1 MTRRLFLLLPV
12 CLVVFLIG
20 CSATAPTL
28 PDDTGA
34 MANPSVA
41 TATPDTAIAAN
52 PDVNSDAVVVAATMT
67 PLPPTATP
75 LPPTATA
82 TPAPPTATPT
92 PALRQLT
99 TGRCCVN
106 PFWRA
111 DGETVRF
118 IDRPTSAMPV
128 GFYEVPL
135 NGTEPALMGTLVT
148 ETLGSWSHGDRFYL
162 IPGPDGYTVIDNA
175 GGQTYQ
181 TDSTG
186 NNRPNISP
194 DGTRLAYQI
203 SDQTQDVPFNERF
216 ASLYIA
222 NLDGSDEQLILQGRG
237 TSFAG
242 WLNNEQWLLSIINPD
257 NPEERILRRYTLA
270 DGATIDLA
278 IGARIQGT
286 SASPGGQYI
295 AYYVTLDRQ
304 HPERN
309 GYWLTHTETGET
321 RPLPFVG
328 AYRWRTADTIL
339 VIPFEPGAASFRL
352 QEYNVTTDTMR
363 DLTDPAVVPFRIH
376 NNDWSLSPDGNR
388 IVFVNAA
395 DRNLWVLELGE

>member
-1 MTRRLFLLLPV
+1 MTRRLSLLFMLWLLLL
-12 CLVVFLIG
+12 LVA
-20 CSATAPTL
+20 CTAATPTL
-28 PDDTGA
+28 PGDASGDNTA
-34 MANPSVA
+34 VEP
-41 TATPDTAIAAN
+41 ATPDTSVAAI
-52 PDVNSDAVVVAATMT
+52 PDINSDAVVVASTMT
-67 PLPPTATP
+67 PLLPTSSP

-118 IDRPTSAMPV
+118 IDKPTTEMPV
-128 GFYEVPL
+128 GYYEVPL
-135 NGTEPALMGTLVT
+135 NVAEPALIGTLVT

-162 IPGPDGYTVIDNA
+162 IPGPDGYTVIDEA

-181 TDSTG
+181 NESTG

-203 SDQTQDVPFNERF
+203 SDQSQDVPFNERF
-216 ASLYIA
+216 ASIYSA
-222 NLDGSDEQLILQGRG
+222 NLDGSNEQLILEGRG
-237 TSFAG
+237 VSFAG
-242 WLNNEQWLLSIINPD
+242 WLNNDQWLLSVVNTE
-257 NPEERILRRYTLA
+257 NPEERILRRYSLA
-270 DGATIDLA
+270 DGSMIDLVV
-278 IGARIQGT
+278 GARIQGT
-286 SASPGGQYI
+286 SASPDGTHI

-309 GYWLTHTETGET
+309 GYWLTNTQTGDT
-321 RPLPFVG
+321 RPLPFIG
-328 AYRWRTADTIL
+328 SYRWRTEETVL

-352 QEYNVTTDTMR
+352 QEYNITTETLR
-363 DLTDPAVVPFRIH
+363 DVTDPNVVSFRIH

-388 IVFVNAA
+388 IVFVNAV
-395 DRNLWVLELGE
+395 DRNLWVIELGE